1 LLFWQGKISK
11 LIPFQK
17 IDNNIR
23 TKIKG
28 FEVPFKIIAGPELIK
43 IGYDCGFGNDNS
55 AGMGCVE
62 SIINADSD
70 K

>member
-1 LLFWQGKISK
+1 MVI
-11 LIPFQK
+11 

-28 FEVPFKIIAGPELIK
+28 FEASFRIVADPGLIG
-43 IGYDCGFGNDNS
+43 IGYDAGFGNDNS
-55 AGMGCVE
+55 AGMGCAE
-62 SIINADSD
+62 SIINADSN